1 MTNEQRAAHIVD
13 VLTTEFGQLMALDP
27 AAFRRKFR
35 KMAASPFAF
44 YRGSA
49 SLFYADMT
57 GEYADDRFLDERT
70 SRVWI
75 HGDLHAENFG
85 TYMNGSGELVFNVN
99 DFDEAYVGPFSW
111 DLKRFAASV
120 ALIGYAKAL
129 SDDVI
134 GELVGRF
141 ADAYLTELRAIAAG
155 GDDAI
160 GSITLANATGVLR
173 TVLQQARLNTRVDLL
188 DEQTT
193 IDNYERRFSI
203 GDGVF
208 EIDEER
214 RGDVCAAFEQYLSTL
229 PEYLAHQRPIA
240 TNIKD
245 VVLRKGVGIGSAGLP
260 SYNLLLEGHTQ
271 ALENDVVIY
280 MKQAQVPAVARHIPT
295 RRSAAT
301 SSTRATV
308 RPSRSARCRRT
319 PTRGWASPSSTASAS
334 SSPRSPRTPP
344 TSTGPTS
351 TSRRSSTGVVG
362 DLGRAVARMH
372 SVADDESSH
381 DLVDFSTEEAIVAA
395 IDKDEQAFVDPPGRV
410 RPRVRRTR
418 PAGPPAL
425 RRPLP
430 QRPGPRPLRPLHGP
444 HPDGPAVRG
453 VAQLVAGRPVDAQR
467 QVGAGLGHVQLEA
480 ARRRR
485 CRAGDGAGRGLA
497 GRGERR
503 GARSRAGADHDVALH
518 PLRDGRRR
526 QRVGLL
532 E

>member
-1 MTNEQRAAHIVD
+1 MTNERRSTHLVD

-49 SLFYADMT
+49 AVFYADLT
-57 GEYADDRFLDERT
+57 GEFTDGRFLDERT

-134 GELVGRF
+134 SDLVGRF
-141 ADAYLTELRAIAAG
+141 ANAYLTELRAIAAG

-160 GSITLANATGVLR
+160 GSITLANADGVLR
-173 TVLQQARLNTRVDLL
+173 TVLQQARLSTRVAML
-188 DEQTT
+188 DGQTT
-193 IDNYERRFSI
+193 IDNYERRFAL

-208 EIDEER
+208 EIDDAR
-214 RGDVCAAFEQYLSTL
+214 REAVCAAFDKYLSTL
-229 PEYLAHQRPIA
+229 PEQLAAHRPVA
-240 TNIKD
+240 TRIKD

-280 MKQAQVPAVARHIPT
+280 MKQAQVPAVARHIT
-295 RRSAAT
+295 DGRVRSYFQHQGHRTAESQRALQAHADPWVGFTELDGIGQLVAEVSPYAADLD
-301 SSTRATV
+301 
-308 RPSRSARCRRT
+308 
-319 PTRGWASPSSTASAS
+319 WADVNEPDELA
-334 SSPRSPRTPP
+334 
-344 TSTGPTS
+344 
-351 TSRRSSTGVVG
+351 GVVG

-395 IDKDEQAFVDPPGRV
+395 VDKDERGFVAHLVEFAHAYGVRAREDHQIFVDLFRNGRV
-410 RPRVRRTR
+410 
-418 PAGPPAL
+418 
-425 RRPLP
+425 
-430 QRPGPRPLRPLHGP
+430 PGLT
-444 HPDGPAVRG
+444 
-453 VAQLVAGRPVDAQR
+453 
-467 QVGAGLGHVQLEA
+467 
-480 ARRRR
+480 
-485 CRAGDGAGRGLA
+485 
-497 GRGERR
+497 
-503 GARSRAGADHDVALH
+503 
-518 PLRDGRRR
+518 
-526 QRVGLL
+526 
-532 E
+532 